1 MIYWT
6 VNSVP
11 ELKGLKKPEQIQR
24 FKQIQKEGKNRL
36 GMPQIMLRIA
46 IYIVLVGL
54 VYKFWPTMLFAGEG
68 YLPILTMCA
77 VIGALVAL
85 PAIVLIQTPIIDKG
99 REWLRE
105 QGYPK

>member
-1 MIYWT
+1 M
-6 VNSVP
+6 P

-24 FKQIQKEGKNRL
+24 FKQMQKEGKNRL
-36 GMPQIMLRIA
+36 ETPQIMLRIA

-68 YLPILTMCA
+68 YLAILIMCA

>member
-11 ELKGLKKPEQIQR
+11 ELKGLEKSEQIKL
-24 FKQIQKEGKNRL
+24 FKHMQKEGKNRL
-36 GMPQIMLRIA
+36 GMPQIIFRIA
-46 IYIVLVGL
+46 IYLAIVGFAF
-54 VYKFWPTMLFAGEG
+54 KFWPTMLFAGEG
-68 YLPILTMCA
+68 YLPLLIMCA
-77 VIGALVAL
+77 IIGALVAL
-85 PAIVLIQTPIIDKG
+85 PAILLIQTPIIDKG

>member
-1 MIYWT
+1 M
-6 VNSVP
+6 
-11 ELKGLKKPEQIQR
+11 
-24 FKQIQKEGKNRL
+24 QKEGKNRL
-36 GMPQIMLRIA
+36 ETPQIMLRIA

-68 YLPILTMCA
+68 YLAILIMCA